1 MPGEIPITTIG
12 TITESL
18 ANGTY
23 HASLPNGK
31 IVLAHPDLRPGAP
44 PLPSL
49 TPGDDV
55 HLELTPYDFSK
66 ARIAGLAG
74 KPPP

>member
-1 MPGEIPITTIG
+1 MPGEPPITTTG
-12 TITESL
+12 TITETL
-18 ANGTY
+18 PNGTY

-31 IVLAHPDLRPGAP
+31 IVVAHPDRRTNAP

-49 TPGDDV
+49 NPGDKV

-66 ARIAGLAG
+66 ARITH
-74 KPPP
+74 KTN